1 MNCIEFKSIVS
12 NLELGW
18 SLRVLLFC
26 MVLKLKEKRRVITR
40 LFCY

>member
-26 MVLKLKEKRRVITR
+26 KSLKPH
-40 LFCY
+40 